1 MVNEPALPYKEEVA
15 GSNPASPTYK
25 IPAKGLFFVGK
36 ERFGKRIPA
45 LLLQP
50 DWNEGE
56 STRQGGVRDDRKYP
70 QEYLLAGHTRM
81 EWSELV
87 QTRNEKRSAV

>member
-1 MVNEPALPYKEEVA
+1 M
-15 GSNPASPTYK
+15 
-25 IPAKGLFFVGK
+25 GK

-56 STRQGGVRDDRKYP
+56 STREGGVRDDRKYP

-87 QTRNEKRSAV
+87 QTRNEMRWLRQRLQSYIDRRF